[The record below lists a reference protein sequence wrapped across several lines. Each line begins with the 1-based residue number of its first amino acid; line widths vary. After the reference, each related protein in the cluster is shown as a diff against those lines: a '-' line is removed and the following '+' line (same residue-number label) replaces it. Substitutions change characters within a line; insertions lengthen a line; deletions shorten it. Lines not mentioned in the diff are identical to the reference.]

1 MTLSSR
7 AYLWCAVLGVF
18 VWYGGLSDTAGADV
32 LPTNVTAVSDAAT
45 SSPPWVCVVQI
56 MASGE
61 VMSVFA
67 DDPTHPDITVLVPPE
82 NVTNVPV
89 SCQDLTSLGLAV
101 ANQEAFPV
109 NLQITVFTHQGIL
122 LCSRGPF
129 TLSENGARMVVFESD
144 CSVPVDTTPPT
155 MTIGASPTM
164 LWPPNGKLVPV
175 MVSGT
180 ITDEPGGSGVQ
191 ASSAVYVVMDEY
203 GQIQPRG
210 NISLGTNGRYAF
222 TVSLEASRRGNDQDG
237 RHYTITVS
245 VNDHAGNL
253 GTASTVV
260 TVPHDQ
266 RN

>member
-1 MTLSSR
+1 MTLTSR
-7 AYLWCAVLGVF
+7 ASLWCAVLGVF
-18 VWYGGLSDTAGADV
+18 VWYGGLLGTAGADV

-45 SSPPWVCVVQI
+45 SSPPRVCVVQI

-82 NVTNVPV
+82 NATNVPV

-109 NLQITVFTHQGIL
+109 NLRITVFTHQGTL

-129 TLSENGARMVVFESD
+129 TLREHGARGVVFGSD
-144 CSVPVDTTPPT
+144 CSMPVDTTPPA
-155 MTIGASPTM
+155 MTVAASPTM
-164 LWPPNGKLVPV
+164 LWPPNGKLVPI
-175 MVSGT
+175 MVSGA
-180 ITDEPGGSGVQ
+180 ITDEPSGSGVNLDST
-191 ASSAVYVVMDEY
+191 AYGVTDEY
-203 GQIQPRG
+203 GQIEPNG
-210 NISLGTNGRYAF
+210 SLTLEADGSYVF

-245 VNDHAGNL
+245 AKDNAGNL

-266 RN
+266 GN